1 MNTNRLV
8 KTFIELVQIDSES
21 RNEGE
26 IHAYLKKKF
35 MKLGMEIVEDASKE
49 ITGLGS
55 NNLIVRHHGKDRNKL
70 PLFFSCHTDTVS
82 PGMGIEVI
90 EESGIL
96 SSKGETIL
104 GADDKAGIAIIIEA
118 IETIQ
123 EQGITT
129 GDLEFVFSPGE
140 EIGLIGASALDMQL
154 IKAENGYV
162 LDSGGEVGRVTIAS
176 PTLFM
181 YEVQV
186 NGRSA
191 HSGIEPEKGIS
202 AVAILS
208 DALQKIDI
216 GRIDEMTTS
225 NIGVINGGKATNIIM
240 DSLKLK
246 GEVRSVLS
254 EVAEQLLKEIE
265 AAFNGAVEKYGGS
278 FEMTVEK
285 MAIGY
290 NISDESVI
298 MKILD
303 QAMNEHDLS
312 LIKEISGGGSDANIF
327 NEKGKEVVNLSVG
340 YEKIHTTEEYI
351 AIAEMEKAVKLVIEL
366 SKRAPQNG

>member
-1 MNTNRLV
+1 MNTERLV

-21 RNEGE
+21 RNEGK
-26 IHAYLKKKF
+26 IHEYLKNKF
-35 MKLGMEIVEDASKE
+35 MKLGLEIVEDASQE
-49 ITGLGS
+49 MTGLGS
-55 NNLIVRHHGKDRNKL
+55 NNLIVKYRGKDRSKR
-70 PLFFSCHTDTVS
+70 PLFISCHTDTVS
-82 PGMGIEVI
+82 PGNGIEVI

-118 IETIQ
+118 VETIQ
-123 EQGITT
+123 EQGIIT

-154 IKAENGYV
+154 IEASDGYV

-181 YEVQV
+181 YEVRLK
-186 NGRSA
+186 GRSA
-191 HSGIEPEKGIS
+191 HSGLEPEKGIS
-202 AVAILS
+202 TVSILS

-225 NIGVINGGKATNIIM
+225 NIGVIDGGNATNIVM

-246 GEVRSVLS
+246 GEVRSVLP

-265 AAFNGAVEKYGGS
+265 EAFNGAVQKYGGS
-278 FEMTVEK
+278 FEMTVKK
-285 MAIGY
+285 MATGY
-290 NISDESVI
+290 NISDEAMI
-298 MKILD
+298 MQMLAEAVNK
-303 QAMNEHDLS
+303 HDLS

-327 NEKGKEVVNLSVG
+327 NEKGKEVVNLSIG

-351 AIAEMEKAVKLVIEL
+351 AIVEMEKAVKLVVEL
-366 SKRAPQNG
+366 VEMAPKG

>member
-1 MNTNRLV
+1 M
-8 KTFIELVQIDSES
+8 
-21 RNEGE
+21 
-26 IHAYLKKKF
+26 
-35 MKLGMEIVEDASKE
+35 
-49 ITGLGS
+49 
-55 NNLIVRHHGKDRNKL
+55 
-70 PLFFSCHTDTVS
+70 
-82 PGMGIEVI
+82 
-90 EESGIL
+90 
-96 SSKGETIL
+96 
-104 GADDKAGIAIIIEA
+104 
-118 IETIQ
+118 
-123 EQGITT
+123 
-129 GDLEFVFSPGE
+129 
-140 EIGLIGASALDMQL
+140 
-154 IKAENGYV
+154 
-162 LDSGGEVGRVTIAS
+162 TIAS

-285 MAIGY
+285 MATGY

-366 SKRAPQNG
+366 AKRAPQNG

>member
-1 MNTNRLV
+1 MDTKRLV

-21 RNEGE
+21 ENEGK
-26 IHAYLKKKF
+26 IHEYLKNKF
-35 MKLGMEIVEDASKE
+35 MKLGLEIVEDNSKE
-49 ITGLGS
+49 DTGLGS
-55 NNLIVRHHGKDRNKL
+55 NNLIVRLHGKDRNKL

-82 PGMGIEVI
+82 PGKGIEVI

-123 EQGITT
+123 ELGITT

-154 IKAENGYV
+154 INAKSGYV

-181 YEVQV
+181 YEIQV
-186 NGRSA
+186 KGQSA

-202 AVAILS
+202 AVSILS
-208 DALQKIDI
+208 EALQKIEI
-216 GRIDEMTTS
+216 GRIDEMTTA
-225 NIGVINGGKATNIIM
+225 NIGTINGGNATNIVM
-240 DSLKLK
+240 DSLVLK
-246 GEVRSVLS
+246 GEVRSVLP

-265 AAFNGAVEKYGGS
+265 EAFSAAVQKYGGS

-285 MAIGY
+285 MATGY
-290 NISDESVI
+290 NIPDEAVI
-298 MKILD
+298 MKRLD
-303 QAMNEHDLS
+303 KAMHKQDLS

-327 NEKGKEVVNLSVG
+327 NEKGKEVVNLSIG

-351 AIAEMEKAVKLVIEL
+351 AVAEMEKAVKLVIEL
-366 SKRAPQNG
+366 AEMAS